1 MATNE
6 NISGGIDELA
16 GKAQG
21 AFGDATGDAK
31 TQAEGKLNE
40 LKGKAEQAF
49 GKAKDAYAQASE
61 RAKEWSEHA
70 PEQLREAR
78 ERAQKLADEGA
89 ARARQAVQEQPL
101 AVLAGGI
108 ALGFVVGWLVSGR
121 RSY

>member
-16 GKAQG
+16 GKAPG
-21 AFGDATGDAK
+21 AAGDVLGDSK
-31 TQAEGKLNE
+31 MQAEGKFDE
-40 LKGKAEQAF
+40 LKGKAEQVY
-49 GKAKDAYAQASE
+49 GKARDAYAQASE
-61 RAKEWSEHA
+61 RAREWSEHA

-78 ERAQKLADEGA
+78 ERAQRLADEGA
-89 ARARQAVQEQPL
+89 ARARQAVQDQPL

-121 RSY
+121 KSY